1 MFSFS
6 RQRRLVG
13 TFVKT
18 SSPHVV
24 EVLGLAGLD
33 FLVLDAEHAPYGRG
47 EADVMLLAARAAGI
61 PALVRVADH
70 CAAGVSSVLDMGA
83 VGIVAP
89 HVDTAE
95 QAAQLVASARFTGGQ
110 RGFSPSPRF
119 GGYGTRSR
127 AEVLA
132 LGDASQVVCQIESVE
147 GLGNVESVARVPG
160 VSALFVGRAD
170 LSISLGV
177 DSARHPQVMAAVDRI
192 YAAASAAGLPV
203 VMACDSASEIAD
215 FAALGTHGFVVGSDQ
230 SLLRRAA
237 AALRTELDAQP
248 AVLDR

>member
-1 MFSFS
+1 MFSF
-6 RQRRLVG
+6 RRGERVVG

-24 EVLGLAGLD
+24 EVLALAGLD

-47 EADVMLLAARAAGI
+47 ETDVMLLAARVAGV
-61 PALVRVADH
+61 PALVRLPDH
-70 CAAGVSSVLDMGA
+70 HPASVAGVLDLGA

-89 HVDTAE
+89 HVDSAE
-95 QAAQLVASARFTGGQ
+95 QAAQLVASARFTGGR

-119 GGYGTRSR
+119 GGYGTKSR

-147 GLGNVESVARVPG
+147 GLEQVDAIARVPG

-170 LSISLGV
+170 LSVSLGV
-177 DSARHPQVMAAVDRI
+177 DSARHPDVMAAVDRI
-192 YAAASAAGLPV
+192 YAAAAEAHLPV
-203 VMACDSASEIAD
+203 VMACDTASEIAA

-237 AALRTELDAQP
+237 AGLRSELDAQSP
-248 AVLDR
+248 PDR